1 MSSTATAVAAMSDTG
16 IAPVAVNEAARR
28 LAEGLVVEMT
38 AARVAMTRQWRSEGR
53 NYSDADERVWASSV
67 VQGHVADYEGEC
79 FKNKVDPLKEEEMD
93 WVKDEVMARLFGG
106 GRLMQTWAEHSDALN
121 MVVIGTQQAR
131 FEMPGG
137 RIVEGPSVA
146 STDDELLREVRS
158 MASITGIKEVQWDL
172 SQPELELVTP
182 EGDRL
187 TALHWVTER
196 PFVTLRRPTLATVQ
210 LQDLVANGT
219 MTPRCGSLLKAISAS
234 GCRYLVAGSMNTG
247 KTVTLRA
254 MAAAL
259 PNNFHL
265 VTVESSRELLLHRR
279 PDVYPSWT
287 TSLEARRPNSE
298 GEGEISMASLIVGI
312 QRMSPSVVMVG
323 EIRGP
328 ETAAFVTAI
337 SQGYAVAGTVH
348 SHGSLEAAST
358 VAGYF
363 EEWTGGTYEAGLRR
377 VAMFVDF
384 VVHMRNYD
392 GRRVVDSVRWL
403 DGYDSGGVVSTELWQ
418 PGSPGPARQCSRHVP
433 EAVAARLK
441 DAGYDETLSDEPT
454 KRQIR
459 AVS

>member
-1 MSSTATAVAAMSDTG
+1 MSDIGASGATVQE
-16 IAPVAVNEAARR
+16 PARR
-28 LAEGLVVEMT
+28 LAEGLVEEMT
-38 AARVAMTRQWRSEGR
+38 AARVATTRQWRSEGR
-53 NYSDADERVWASSV
+53 SYSDDDERVWASSV
-67 VQGHVADYEGEC
+67 VQGHIADYEAEC
-79 FKNKVDPLKEEEMD
+79 FKNDKEPLKEQEMA
-93 WVKDEVMARLFGG
+93 WVKEEVMARLFGG
-106 GRLMQTWAEHSDALN
+106 GRLMQTWEEHPEALN

-137 RIVEGPSVA
+137 DIVEGPSVA

-210 LQDLVANGT
+210 IEDLVANGT
-219 MTPRCGSLLKAISAS
+219 MTPRCGSFLKAISAS

-259 PNNFHL
+259 PSNYHL

-298 GEGEISMASLIVGI
+298 GEGEISMATLIVGI

-337 SQGYAVAGTVH
+337 SQGYSVAGTVH
-348 SHGSLEAAST
+348 AHGSLEAAST

-363 EEWTGGTYEAGLRR
+363 EEWTNGSYEAGLRR

-384 VVHMRNYD
+384 VVHMQNYH

-403 DGYDSGGVVSTELWQ
+403 DRYEGGEVVSTELWQ
-418 PGSPGPARQCSRHVP
+418 PTPPGPARQCTHHIP
-433 EAVAARLK
+433 EAVAKKLK
-441 DAGYDETLSDEPT
+441 AAGYEETLSDEPAQ
-454 KRQIR
+454 RPIR